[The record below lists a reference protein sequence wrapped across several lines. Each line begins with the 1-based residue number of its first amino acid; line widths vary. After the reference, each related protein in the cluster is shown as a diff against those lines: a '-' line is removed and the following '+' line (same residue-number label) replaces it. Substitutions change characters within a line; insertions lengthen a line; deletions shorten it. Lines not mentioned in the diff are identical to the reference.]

1 MRSISQAEHFPGV
14 MLSARTQNTS
24 LVTKTTAINVNY
36 LKMLRTTQGPW
47 RCRQASLIL
56 EAFFFMFSL
65 ALFKP
70 KSEKALPAAGNF
82 SIGAFIVNNAMASI
96 IAIGRLILLLFLNR
110 RRRADH

>member
-36 LKMLRTTQGPW
+36 LKMLRTTQGPR

-56 EAFFFMFSL
+56 EAFFSFSPLHCSNQKVRKRFQQL
-65 ALFKP
+65 AISVSVRLYCKQCNGFHH
-70 KSEKALPAAGNF
+70 SHRQIN
-82 SIGAFIVNNAMASI
+82 FIVV
-96 IAIGRLILLLFLNR
+96 FE
-110 RRRADH
+110 

>member
-1 MRSISQAEHFPGV
+1 MRPISRAEHFPGV

-24 LVTKTTAINVNY
+24 LVTKTAAINVNY
-36 LKMLRTTQGPW
+36 LKMLRTTTGPR

-56 EAFFFMFSL
+56 EAFFSHFIPL

-70 KSEKALPAAGNF
+70 KSEKAPPAAGNF

-96 IAIGRLILLLFLNR
+96 IAIS
-110 RRRADH
+110 AD